1 MLRYPTTSLNRLDTG
16 LYLSSLLLPF
26 FQTGSFICWGLI
38 FLVRLLNK
46 EARLQLVDSFVR
58 FPLFW
63 WMPLFWLVHLIG
75 MLWSDNLGFG
85 WKDIETKLSFL
96 LLPLLFAS
104 IPVTSERKMN
114 IQNAFVAGVLMAVA
128 FLLSKAFVGYW
139 QDKDTGHFFYAEL
152 SSALMHP
159 TYFAMYVALALY
171 LVADDWFMRDSKPWS
186 TYHFPVVLLFCG
198 VIFLLSARSVILA
211 VGLLLPIFCLASYMK
226 SKSGPL
232 KPTLVVLALILAFF
246 INARMNAQ
254 NNRMAE
260 LGQSIQHANAGAQ
273 HASNSVNSRFE
284 IWSQALSI
292 FKTAPF
298 FGYGTGDV
306 KDRLMKSYRDSNFTY
321 ALEKKLNAHNQ
332 YLQTSV
338 ALGILGLSSLLAF
351 LLLPLYPVRFSP
363 FSFFIGLLF
372 LNALTESIFETQK
385 GVVFTAF
392 FYAVYVS
399 FEARRAPDS
408 NS

>member
-1 MLRYPTTSLNRLDTG
+1 MDTG
-16 LYLSSLLLPF
+16 LYLSSFLLPF

-38 FLVRLLNK
+38 FLVRLMNK
-46 EARLQLVDSFVR
+46 EGRLQLVASFVR
-58 FPLFW
+58 FPSFW

-75 MLWSDNLGFG
+75 MLWSDNQAFG

-96 LLPLLFAS
+96 LLPLMFAS
-104 IPVTSERKMN
+104 LPMTSERMVN
-114 IQNAFVAGVLMAVA
+114 IQRSFVAGVMMAVV
-128 FLLSKAFVGYW
+128 FLLSKAFVGYS
-139 QDKDTGHFFYAEL
+139 QDKDAGHFFYAGL

-159 TYFAMYVALALY
+159 TYLGMYVALALY
-171 LVADDWFMRDSKPWS
+171 LVADDWFMSGSKPWS
-186 TYHFPVVLLFCG
+186 TYHFPVVLLFSG

-211 VGLLLPIFCLASYMK
+211 IGFLLPVFCLASYMK
-226 SKSGPL
+226 SNAGPL

-246 INARMNAQ
+246 INARVNTN

-260 LGQSIQHANAGAQ
+260 LGQSIQQANTGAE

-284 IWSQALSI
+284 IWSQALSL
-292 FKTAPF
+292 FKNAPY

-306 KDRLMKSYRDSNFTY
+306 KDCLMESYRASHFTY

-338 ALGILGLSSLLAF
+338 ALGFLGLLSLLAF
-351 LLLPLYPVRFSP
+351 LFLPLYPVRFSS
-363 FSFFIGLLF
+363 FSFFIGLVI

-385 GVVFTAF
+385 GVVFSAF

-399 FEARRAPDS
+399 FEARRAPTS
-408 NS
+408 NN

>member
-1 MLRYPTTSLNRLDTG
+1 MDTG
-16 LYLSSLLLPF
+16 LYLSSFLLPF

-38 FLVRLLNK
+38 FLVRLMNK
-46 EARLQLVDSFVR
+46 EGRLQLVASFVR
-58 FPLFW
+58 FPSFW

-75 MLWSDNLGFG
+75 MLWSDNQAFG

-96 LLPLLFAS
+96 LLPLMFAS
-104 IPVTSERKMN
+104 LPMTSERMVN
-114 IQNAFVAGVLMAVA
+114 IQRSFVAGVMMAVV
-128 FLLSKAFVGYW
+128 FLLSKAFVGYS
-139 QDKDTGHFFYAEL
+139 QDKDAGHFFYAGL

-159 TYFAMYVALALY
+159 TYLGMYVALALY
-171 LVADDWFMRDSKPWS
+171 LVADDWFMSGSKPWS
-186 TYHFPVVLLFCG
+186 TYHFPVVLLFSG

-211 VGLLLPIFCLASYMK
+211 IGFLLPVFCLASYMK
-226 SKSGPL
+226 SNAGPL

-246 INARMNAQ
+246 INARVNT

-260 LGQSIQHANAGAQ
+260 LGQSIQQANTGAE

-284 IWSQALSI
+284 IWSQALSL
-292 FKTAPF
+292 FKNAPY

-306 KDRLMKSYRDSNFTY
+306 KDCLMESYRASHFTY

-338 ALGILGLSSLLAF
+338 ALGFLGLLSLLAF
-351 LLLPLYPVRFSP
+351 LFLPLYPVRFSS
-363 FSFFIGLLF
+363 FSFFIGLVI

-385 GVVFTAF
+385 GVVFSAF

-399 FEARRAPDS
+399 FEARRAPTS
-408 NS
+408 NN